1 MSTIA
6 SVVLGLHIVAGYIAL
21 VVAPGAML
29 TAKGGWWHRRCG
41 KIYVWA
47 MAIVAITAVVLS
59 LYRPNLFLLLL
70 AVFSFYQAFS
80 GYRVL
85 ARKLP
90 HQGQRVMPLDWAA
103 AALTFMGSAALVVYG
118 LARWNAGST
127 FFIVPIIFG
136 VLGTVLAGR
145 DVHSF
150 LRPPM
155 TKNAW
160 WFTHMGHML
169 GAYIATVSAFSV
181 VNFSFLPPLLRWLW
195 PTAIGV
201 PGIFIW
207 ISYYRRK
214 FSRTGRLSGAQAAV
228 HGRVNPV
235 QG

>member
-1 MSTIA
+1 MATIV
-6 SVVLGLHIVAGYIAL
+6 SLVLGLHIVAGYIAL
-21 VVAPGAML
+21 GVAPGAML
-29 TAKGGWWHRRCG
+29 TQKGGWWHRRCG
-41 KIYVWA
+41 KGYVWS
-47 MAIVAITAVVLS
+47 MAIVAFTAVMLS

-85 ARKLP
+85 SRKLP
-90 HQGQRVMPLDWAA
+90 HQGQGPTPLDWSA
-103 AALTFMGSAALVVYG
+103 AALTLAGSAALVIYG
-118 LARWNAGST
+118 LVGWSGGST
-127 FFIVPIIFG
+127 FFIVPVIFG
-136 VLGTVLAGR
+136 MFGIVLAGR

-150 LRPPM
+150 LRPPA

-181 VNFSFLPPLLRWLW
+181 VNFEFLPPLIRWLW
-195 PTAIGV
+195 PSAVGV

-214 FSRTGRLSGAQAAV
+214 FSRTHSPLKARAAT
-228 HGRVNPV
+228 
-235 QG
+235 

>member
-1 MSTIA
+1 MDTIA
-6 SVVLGLHIVAGYIAL
+6 GVVLGLHIVTGYIAL

-29 TAKGGWWHRRCG
+29 TQKGGLWHRRWG
-41 KIYVWA
+41 KIYFWA
-47 MAIVAITAVVLS
+47 MAGVALTAVLLS

-85 ARKLP
+85 SRKLAHP
-90 HQGQRVMPLDWAA
+90 GSRATPLDWAA
-103 AALTFMGSAALVVYG
+103 AALTAACSTALLIYGRVRWGS
-118 LARWNAGST
+118 GST
-127 FFIVPIIFG
+127 FFIIPVIFG
-136 VLGTVLAGR
+136 ALGIALAGQ
-145 DVHSF
+145 DMYSF
-150 LRPPM
+150 LRSST

-160 WFTHMGHML
+160 WFAHMGRML

-181 VNFSFLPPLLRWLW
+181 VNFAFLPPLIRWLW

-214 FSRTGRLSGAQAAV
+214 FNRARRPSRAQRTSEVA
-228 HGRVNPV
+228 
-235 QG
+235 

>member
-1 MSTIA
+1 MGTIA
-6 SVVLGLHIVAGYIAL
+6 SIVLGLHIVAGYIAL

-29 TAKGGWWHRRCG
+29 TQKGGLWHRRWG
-41 KIYVWA
+41 KIYYWA
-47 MAIVAITAVVLS
+47 MAGVALSAVVLS
-59 LYRPNLFLLLL
+59 LSRPNLFLLLL

-85 ARKLP
+85 SRKLP
-90 HQGQRVMPLDWAA
+90 HQGQRPTPLDWSAV
-103 AALTFMGSAALVVYG
+103 ALTLAGSAALVVYG
-118 LARWNAGST
+118 LVSWSGGST
-127 FFIVPIIFG
+127 FFIVPVIFG
-136 VLGTVLAGR
+136 MFGIVLAGR

-150 LRPPM
+150 LRPPA

-181 VNFSFLPPLLRWLW
+181 VNFDFLPPLIRWLW
-195 PTAIGV
+195 PSAIGV

-214 FSRTGRLSGAQAAV
+214 FTRTPSPLRA
-228 HGRVNPV
+228 RVAT
-235 QG
+235 

>member
-1 MSTIA
+1 MGTIA

-29 TAKGGWWHRRCG
+29 TQKGGLWHRRSG
-41 KIYVWA
+41 KFYFWA
-47 MAIVAITAVVLS
+47 MAGVALTAVLLS

-85 ARKLP
+85 SRKLP
-90 HQGQRVMPLDWAA
+90 HQGQRATPLDWSA
-103 AALTFMGSAALVVYG
+103 AALTLAGSAALVVYG
-118 LARWNAGST
+118 LVGWRSGST
-127 FFIVPIIFG
+127 LLIVPVIFG
-136 VLGTVLAGR
+136 ALGIVLAGQ
-145 DVHSF
+145 DVQSF
-150 LRPPM
+150 LRPP
-155 TKNAW
+155 TAKHAW
-160 WFTHMGHML
+160 WFGHMGKML

-181 VNFSFLPPLLRWLW
+181 VNFAFLPPLIRWLW

-214 FSRTGRLSGAQAAV
+214 FNHTHSPLRAQAAT
-228 HGRVNPV
+228 
-235 QG
+235 